1 MIKDVITLMYWYPF
15 RFFIQ
20 RIPFKY
26 THLLAKA
33 FGIVLYYLLAKK
45 RNLLERELLD
55 VFDGRTKGRNLKKAV
70 QGAFVNFSQNEA
82 EVLIYPK
89 LDKKNISYF
98 IEYSGLDHLD
108 DALAKGKGV
117 ILLFAHFGANQMIMP
132 AIGYR
137 GYRMSQ
143 LSSPP
148 TVWVEKLPDKKFSHI
163 GKMGLEIRWKHEL
176 SLPVTHINIF
186 GSLKE
191 AFLCLRRNEVL
202 GVAIDGGGGKER
214 AAVDF
219 LDRKILLS
227 TGAIEIAMRT
237 GCAVLPTFMIRRK
250 DGRHRMIIEQPLEI
264 RDQKVYKDAIYENLS
279 AFVGRLEEYLI
290 KYPCHYLN
298 FLALRRFME
307 GVDGIPFI
315 IEKERIHAESIA
327 N

>member
-1 MIKDVITLMYWYPF
+1 MIKDVITLIYWYPF
-15 RFFIQ
+15 RLFIQ

-26 THLLAKA
+26 THLLARTV
-33 FGIVLYYLLAKK
+33 GIILHYLLSQK
-45 RNLLERELLD
+45 RYLLERELVD
-55 VFDGRTKGRNLKKAV
+55 VFNGRINGRDIKKAV
-70 QGAFVNFSQNEA
+70 VEAFVNFSQNEA
-82 EVLIYPK
+82 EVLIYPE
-89 LDKKNISYF
+89 LDENNISYF

-108 DALAKGKGV
+108 NALTKGKGV
-117 ILLFAHFGANQMIMP
+117 MLLFAHFGANQMIMP
-132 AIGYR
+132 AIGYK

-148 TVWVEKLPDKKFSHI
+148 TVWVEKLPNKKFSRV
-163 GKMGLEIRWKHEL
+163 GKLGLEMRWKHEL

-214 AAVDF
+214 VAVDF
-219 LDRKILLS
+219 LDRQIMLS
-227 TGAIEIAMRT
+227 TGAVEIAMRT
-237 GCAVLPTFMIRRK
+237 GCVVLPTFMIRKK
-250 DGRHRMIIEQPLEI
+250 DGRHKMIIEEPLHI
-264 RDQKVYKDAIYENLS
+264 RDHKVYKGAIGENLS
-279 AFVGRLEEYLI
+279 AFVTRLEEYLI

-307 GVDGIPFI
+307 GVDGVPFI
-315 IEKERIHAESIA
+315 IEKERIHAQSIA

>member
-1 MIKDVITLMYWYPF
+1 MIKDVITLIYWYPF
-15 RFFIQ
+15 RFLIQ

-26 THLLAKA
+26 THLLASTA
-33 FGIVLYYLLAKK
+33 GVILYYLLSQK
-45 RNLLERELLD
+45 RHILERELLD
-55 VFDGRTKGRNLKKAV
+55 IFDGRVKGSDSKTAV
-70 QGAFVNFSQNEA
+70 KGAFVNFLQNEA

-89 LDKKNISYF
+89 LNEKNIGYF
-98 IEYSGLDHLD
+98 VEYSGLDHLD
-108 DALAKGKGV
+108 NALAKGKGV
-117 ILLFAHFGANQMIMP
+117 MLLFAHFGANQMIMP
-132 AIGYR
+132 AIGYK

-148 TVWVEKLPDKKFSHI
+148 TVWVEKLPDKKFSRI

-214 AAVDF
+214 TAVDF
-219 LDRKILLS
+219 LDRQILLS

-250 DGRHRMIIEQPLEI
+250 DGRHRMIIEQPLQI
-264 RDQKVYKDAIYENLS
+264 RDQKVYKEAIYENLS
-279 AFVGRLEEYLI
+279 AFVSRLEEYLI

-307 GVDGIPFI
+307 GVDGVPFI
-315 IEKERIHAESIA
+315 IEKERINA
-327 N
+327 